1 MTARAR
7 AELAY
12 HIATGGTLPAD
23 PDAVTWALACLS
35 TAHVSSAQRRAA
47 EVVAEYLDDVVTD
60 ADTRSRLGLDDLA
73 WTVEDGW
80 LWLTHEGATVAR
92 VCDFGWAVWMPGE
105 SQDFAGDAESGT
117 AGMDAA
123 EAALRR
129 AGVLAEGV
137 TVRRPGGVA

>member
-1 MTARAR
+1 MHQM
-7 AELAY
+7 LG
-12 HIATGGTLPAD
+12 H
-23 PDAVTWALACLS
+23 
-35 TAHVSSAQRRAA
+35 
-47 EVVAEYLDDVVTD
+47 VAEQTLLERPLTVVTD
-60 ADTRSRLGLDDLA
+60 DDTRSRLGLADLA
-73 WTVEDGW
+73 WTIEDGW
-80 LWLTHEGATVAR
+80 MWLTHEGATVAR

-137 TVRRPGGVA
+137 TVRRAGGVA

>member
-1 MTARAR
+1 MTNEEQAR
-7 AELAY
+7 LAY
-12 HIATGGTLPAD
+12 HIATGRTLDDRDEA
-23 PDAVTWALACLS
+23 ARWALSIVA
-35 TAHVSSAQRRAA
+35 SASPLPSFRRAVEA
-47 EVVAEYLDDVVTD
+47 MIPWLDSVVADD
-60 ADTRSRLGLDDLA
+60 DTRSRLGLADLA
-73 WTVEDGW
+73 WTIEDGW

-105 SQDFAGDAESGT
+105 SHDFAGDAEDGT

-137 TVRRPGGVA
+137 TVRRAVTL

>member
-1 MTARAR
+1 VHARS
-7 AELAY
+7 L
-12 HIATGGTLPAD
+12 IKS
-23 PDAVTWALACLS
+23 AV
-35 TAHVSSAQRRAA
+35 
-47 EVVAEYLDDVVTD
+47 EPDVVGRVEREFEVED
-60 ADTRSRLGLDDLA
+60 LGLDDLA

-105 SQDFAGDAESGT
+105 SQDFAGDAEDGT

-137 TVRRPGGVA
+137 TVRRAVTL